1 LGAPSGDGLPEEEVT
16 MIQFDLIRPGSVK
29 EACDFLDRNLEVSK
43 VKGAGISLIILLKQ
57 GLFRPKYLVNLDGL
71 EELRFIR
78 EGGDGSLRLGALTT
92 HRDIETSDLIGK
104 RFYVLKEMELELGS
118 VQLRNRGTIGG
129 SLCHAE
135 PLSDP
140 PSVMIALGGEA
151 KCMSSQGE
159 RSIPLEDF
167 FQDYYETALKENE
180 ILTEIVIPEI
190 PDRTGCAYVKHTLRK
205 AMDKPYVGVAVYL
218 QLDKKEPVCKDVRV
232 VLGALSV
239 APFRAREV
247 EGVLLNQRVDE
258 SLLEKAS
265 EQDFFDGVDIIYDI
279 RCPEEYKKDVT
290 PAIIKRALRLAFSR
304 AAER

>member
-1 LGAPSGDGLPEEEVT
+1 
-16 MIQFDLIRPGSVK
+16 MIQFDVIRPGSIK
-29 EACDFLDRNLEVSK
+29 EGCDFLERNAEVSK

-78 EGGDGSLRLGALTT
+78 EGGNGSLRLGALTT
-92 HRDIETSDLIGK
+92 HRDIETSDLIAK
-104 RFYVLKEMELELGS
+104 RVYVLKEMELELGS

-129 SLCHAE
+129 SLCYAE

-140 PSVMIALGGEA
+140 PPVMIALGGEA

-180 ILTEIVIPEI
+180 ILTEIVIPKI
-190 PDRTGCAYVKHTLRK
+190 PDRAGCAYVKHTLRK
-205 AMDKPYVGVAVYL
+205 AMDKPYVGVAAYL

-232 VLGALSV
+232 VLGAV
-239 APFRAREV
+239 GVTPFRAQEV
-247 EGVLLNQRVDE
+247 EEALLNKRVDE
-258 SLLEKAS
+258 SLLEEAS
-265 EQDFFDGVDIIYDI
+265 EQVSFGGVDIIYDI
-279 RCPEEYKKDVT
+279 RCPEQYKRDVT
-290 PAIIKRALRLAFSR
+290 PVIIKRALRLAFSR
-304 AAER
+304 ATAK